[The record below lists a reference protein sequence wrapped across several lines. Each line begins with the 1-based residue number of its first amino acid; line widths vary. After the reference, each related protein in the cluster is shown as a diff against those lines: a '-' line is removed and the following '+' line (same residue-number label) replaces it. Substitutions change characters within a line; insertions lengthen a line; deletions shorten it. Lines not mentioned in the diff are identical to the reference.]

1 MIRRNKEQWLT
12 LFQHQTESGLSAAE
26 FCKQHAL
33 CDKYFSLRKKQLL
46 PGNFIPVV
54 VKPQKSKMAPIPQ
67 EKTVMYCRL
76 GACVLQFESVPDVI
90 WLSQLIKALS

>member
-12 LFQHQTESGLSAAE
+12 LFQQQTESGLSATE

-46 PGNFIPVV
+46 PDNFIPVV
-54 VKPQKSKMAPIPQ
+54 VKPQKSKTAPIPQ
-67 EKTVMYCRL
+67 RKTGMQCRL
-76 GACVLQFESVPDVI
+76 GACVLEFESVPDLV
-90 WLSQLIKALS
+90 WLSQLLKAIS